1 MQGEQEP
8 RGWGRLRVLQACFR
22 ERGAV
27 TMDAQSYL
35 QADQGPSRYLQANS
49 KGTKQRAK
57 QHPRAPCSLR
67 ENRPVWVCTEHPWEG
82 DLEIVM
88 LIASGC
94 EVEEWG
100 FKVRGRRNA

>member
-1 MQGEQEP
+1 MDP
-8 RGWGRLRVLQACFR
+8 R
-22 ERGAV
+22 
-27 TMDAQSYL
+27 SYL
-35 QADQGPSRYLQANS
+35 EAEQGPPRYLQANT

-57 QHPRAPCSLR
+57 QHPRAPCSLC

-100 FKVRGRRNA
+100 LKVRGMRNA